1 MRHRALPS
9 LVVAIPLL
17 VVACSGAPPRPPSER
32 YMADVSNTLSGPR
45 TIVIQRRLRLVTP
58 YSKNTCF
65 RNPKSEWRTWPYQR
79 FTTTF
84 PLGFSEPVLGAR
96 GVG

>member
-65 RNPKSEWRTWPYQR
+65 RNPKI
-79 FTTTF
+79 
-84 PLGFSEPVLGAR
+84 
-96 GVG
+96 GVAHLAISTLYDHVSAGVF